1 MKKKIITRFDN
12 KPYLIRWTLFN
23 LGFISCK
30 VHKIILSDD
39 SCLHDH
45 PWAFISIILRGG
57 YVEERVVKWMSLESF
72 RKVDLN
78 SSFSTKYQYPNKL
91 IFDIDNPGL
100 GDRVGLVEKRIYG
113 VGSILYRKANDT
125 HRLEVFTQPAL
136 TLVFTF
142 KKTRMWGFFTNLGWL
157 PWFKYNQENSCD

>member
-57 YVEERVVKWMSLESF
+57 YVEERVVKWTDFDYNRSIISEPGM
-72 RKVDLN
+72 KV
-78 SSFSTKYQYPNKL
+78 TKVTIDSYKNFLVDSDNNKL
-91 IFDIDNPGL
+91 GL
-100 GDRVGLVEKRIYG
+100 IEKKIYG
-113 VGSILYRKANDT
+113 VGSIIYRKAKDT
-125 HRLEVFTQPAL
+125 HRLEVYSQPAW